1 MRALARKA
9 ARQALFFAAPL
20 AASLL
25 STVARADE
33 NTRLPL
39 APHGSLCR
47 AGRHPRRRPRPRT
60 MRPFSRRRR
69 TWSACRSGRSRRI
82 PSAGST
88 AALSGRSFTG
98 SSSPTSK
105 PDRRLPIR
113 VRIDTG
119 YESITRGG
127 GQEADPGIKY
137 WLQQGRFLLRVTPT
151 WSDGKYFVQ
160 AQAEMVANR
169 DQTQTQPIQADVD
182 DIWVKFGQWKAWD
195 LQVGRYEAWEVY
207 HFGMGMD
214 LFTLERNGATDAV
227 YTVPTIYGLTYA
239 FYRPNGIG
247 AAALHLYPTKNLRF
261 ELSTQE
267 GNEESQ
273 NGLAARPVL
282 IYDVG
287 WMKLK
292 GGWEYKVETPQ
303 NNGAQGSLKQQ
314 GFGGSLQFVVDPV
327 LEFGASGAY
336 GWQREIDA
344 GGEVSTTASFETY
357 SVGGF
362 ANLRLAEGLIFGGGY
377 NYTYLV
383 DQHFD
388 NAPGY
393 MRNEK
398 YDHTQT
404 FAALQYRP
412 NQGHE
417 FLRQG
422 RRSVRTRQ
430 VRSHLRLAHLQRR
443 DVQLRVFASSTS
455 FESDRISKRRRN
467 RRGSRTRPDQ

>member
-25 STVARADE
+25 STVARADD
-33 NTRLPL
+33 TSLPPATTPPPPPDASTQAATPIRYL
-39 APHGSLCR
+39 ERMPPSAFPTDPIRGIYGGSL
-47 AGRHPRRRPRPRT
+47 
-60 MRPFSRRRR
+60 
-69 TWSACRSGRSRRI
+69 WSIFHGQQFPYYPKTGIGVSGY
-82 PSAGST
+82 AW
-88 AALSGRSFTG
+88 
-98 SSSPTSK
+98 
-105 PDRRLPIR
+105 
-113 VRIDTG
+113 IDTG
-119 YESITRGG
+119 YETINRGG
-127 GQEADPGIKY
+127 GQAADPGIKY

-214 LFTLERNGATDAV
+214 LYTLERNGATDAV

-303 NNGAQGSLKQQ
+303 NDGAQGSLKQQ
-314 GFGGSLQFVVDPV
+314 GFGGSIQFVVDPV

-336 GWQREIDA
+336 GWQREIDS
-344 GGEVSTTASFETY
+344 GGEVSATASFDNY

-362 ANLRLAEGLIFGGGY
+362 ANVALAPGLVAGGGY

-383 DQHFD
+383 DQHYEGPPY
-388 NAPGY
+388 N
-393 MRNEK
+393 RNEK

-404 FAALQYRP
+404 FAAIQYRP
-412 NQGHE
+412 IKDTNFFVKVVGAYA
-417 FLRQG
+417 LG
-422 RRSVRTRQ
+422 R
-430 VRSHLRLAHLQRR
+430 
-443 DVQLRVFASSTS
+443 FAPTFGSPIYNDEMYSA
-455 FESDRISKRRRN
+455 RIRF
-467 RRGSRTRPDQ
+467 QYLF